1 MCNEAV
7 RWYPYLIVRVP
18 DQYRTQ
24 EMCNGVVRNKLCMLG
39 HVPDHLKTQE
49 ICNEVVRKRSYMLDD
64 VPDHFKTQQMC
75 IKAVKKNPRILR
87 YAPDHFN
94 TQKICNEVVGQQ
106 PCLFLDVPD
115 WFVTR
120 QVGPWHNDE
129 LIECYQ
135 GYHKRKPQ
143 KAKIEEELMPT
154 TWHPSHWWIGVFQK
168 NVGHKYGLFV
178 SEWPD
183 TNFFLIN
190 RNKKDGPFGSAFSC
204 RIIYF

>member
-1 MCNEAV
+1 MQ
-7 RWYPYLIVRVP
+7 R
-18 DQYRTQ
+18 
-24 EMCNGVVRNKLCMLG
+24 G
-39 HVPDHLKTQE
+39 
-49 ICNEVVRKRSYMLDD
+49 S
-64 VPDHFKTQQMC
+64 
-75 IKAVKKNPRILR
+75 
-87 YAPDHFN
+87 
-94 TQKICNEVVGQQ
+94 GQQ

-154 TWHPSHWWIGVFQK
+154 TWHPSRWWIGVFQK

-178 SEWPD
+178 SE
-183 TNFFLIN
+183 
-190 RNKKDGPFGSAFSC
+190 
-204 RIIYF
+204 